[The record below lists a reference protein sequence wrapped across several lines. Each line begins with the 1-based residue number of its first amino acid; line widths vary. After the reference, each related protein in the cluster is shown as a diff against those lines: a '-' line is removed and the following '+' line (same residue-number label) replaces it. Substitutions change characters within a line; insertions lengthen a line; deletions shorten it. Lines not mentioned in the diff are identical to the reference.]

1 LPKRD
6 PYKDIAWYL
15 YTEIPNRRLDQVALD
30 EVMSKNLIT
39 VGEQVNLNIC
49 AKLMLENKISS
60 IIVVDDD
67 NNKGN
72 LKGIITKSD
81 LVNTYAKY
89 YYDSVEI
96 DRK

>member
-60 IIVVDDD
+60 IIV
-67 NNKGN
+67 GN